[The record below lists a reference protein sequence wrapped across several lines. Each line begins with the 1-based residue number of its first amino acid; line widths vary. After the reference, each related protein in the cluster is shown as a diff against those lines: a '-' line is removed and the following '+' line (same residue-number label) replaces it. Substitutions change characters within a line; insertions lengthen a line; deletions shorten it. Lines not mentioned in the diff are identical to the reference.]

1 MSKLTDTQL
10 IILSA
15 ASQRDDRG
23 VELQIHAELRA
34 LIWRMSVDNRLGT
47 AVIAAA
53 ILVTN
58 HWQVVPTQ
66 ESLVALR
73 LNRWTGL
80 VEVCMYDLGT
90 QRDPKSLAGVELAC
104 RAK

>member
-1 MSKLTDTQL
+1 L
-10 IILSA
+10 IA
-15 ASQRDDRG
+15 ATLDQASRFQG
-23 VELQIHAELRA
+23 FGAYLPIMGIPIAIV
-34 LIWRMSVDNRLGT
+34 VGT

>member
-1 MSKLTDTQL
+1 L
-10 IILSA
+10 IA
-15 ASQRDDRG
+15 ATLDQASRFQGIRRIFADHGDSYSHRRRYGRDRG
-23 VELQIHAELRA
+23 G
-34 LIWRMSVDNRLGT
+34 DLGHY
-47 AVIAAA
+47 
-53 ILVTN
+53 

>member
-1 MSKLTDTQL
+1 MGLPIA
-10 IILSA
+10 IIL
-15 ASQRDDRG
+15 G
-23 VELQIHAELRA
+23 
-34 LIWRMSVDNRLGT
+34 
-47 AVIAAA
+47 AVAIAGA
-53 ILVTN
+53 ILATN
-58 HWQVVPTQ
+58 HWQVVRTQ

-80 VEVCMYDLGT
+80 VEVCMFDLGT

>member
-1 MSKLTDTQL
+1 VKPSCQALTGIAISGD
-10 IILSA
+10 SA
-15 ASQRDDRG
+15 HIAKMG
-23 VELQIHAELRA
+23 IPIAIVAGA
-34 LIWRMSVDNRLGT
+34 AM
-47 AVIAAA
+47 IAAA

-58 HWQVVPTQ
+58 HWQIVRTQ

-80 VEVCMYDLGT
+80 VEVCMFDLDT
-90 QRDPKSLAGVELAC
+90 QRDPKSLAGVELVC